1 MRKRLRG
8 DACATEAF
16 VTQSLSLLNAG
27 NHEPEVCHSGEL
39 MREMGITVAVSG
51 NNMMSKGTIS
61 LPARPTSDA
70 DLICLSHLRWNF
82 VFQRPQHL
90 MSRYAIARRVYF
102 VEEPLFND
110 AATSATVTIEA
121 HGHLVVVVPHLPARF
136 TSQQVIAAQRSLLTQ
151 LIAAERIE
159 RYVLWYYTPTALRFS
174 DHLTPEAVVYDCMD
188 ELSAFKNADPEL
200 PALERSLFRRAHLVL
215 TGGQSLYEAKKH
227 SHHNIHA
234 MPSSVDVEHFAS
246 ARKMKD
252 EPADQRDIPHPRLG
266 FFGVL
271 DERLD
276 THLLAGIADARP
288 DWHLVMLGPVVKID
302 PADLPQRPNI
312 HYLGSK
318 SYTDLP
324 RYIAGWD
331 LALILFARN
340 DATRFIS
347 PTKTPE
353 YLAAGK
359 PVVSTSIRDVV
370 NPYGELG
377 LVRIAD
383 AVPDFVRACEGALA
397 EDPAPRRA
405 RADAYLRNTSW
416 DRTWSKTA
424 MLLKAV
430 EPARDERETRTP
442 PSPSAGMSLGA

>member
-1 MRKRLRG
+1 
-8 DACATEAF
+8 
-16 VTQSLSLLNAG
+16 
-27 NHEPEVCHSGEL
+27 
-39 MREMGITVAVSG
+39 
-51 NNMMSKGTIS
+51 
-61 LPARPTSDA
+61 
-70 DLICLSHLRWNF
+70 
-82 VFQRPQHL
+82 

-110 AATSATVTIEA
+110 AATSATVTVEA
-121 HGHLVVVVPHLPARF
+121 HGHLVVVVPQLPSRF
-136 TSQQVIAAQRSLLTQ
+136 TSQQVLAAQRSLLNQ
-151 LIAAERIE
+151 LIAAEKIE
-159 RYVLWYYTPTALRFS
+159 RYVLWYYTPSALRFS

-200 PALERSLFRRAHLVL
+200 PALERSLFRRADLVL
-215 TGGQSLYEAKKH
+215 TGGQSLYEAKKQ

-234 MPSSVDVEHFAS
+234 IPSSVDVDHFAA
-246 ARKMKD
+246 ARRTKD
-252 EPADQRDIPHPRLG
+252 EPDDQKGIPHPRLG

-276 THLLAGIADARP
+276 THLLAGIADAKP
-288 DWHLVMLGPVVKID
+288 DWHLVMIGPVVKID
-302 PADLPQRPNI
+302 PADLPRRPNI
-312 HYLGSK
+312 HYLGPK
-318 SYTDLP
+318 SYADLP

-331 LALILFARN
+331 VALILFARN
-340 DATRFIS
+340 EATRFIS

-383 AVPDFVRACEGALA
+383 AVPDFVRACEGALT
-397 EDPAPRRA
+397 EEPAARRA

-424 MLLKAV
+424 LLLKAIATTH
-430 EPARDERETRTP
+430 EDREVRTP
-442 PSPSAGMSLGA
+442 AGPSTGLSLGA